1 MISGEEDA
9 RPNSFYLMCELRAMR
24 SLVRT
29 VLKEDLVA
37 GAAELRSEPRG
48 NA

>member
-9 RPNSFYLMCELRAMR
+9 RPNSFYLMCELRAMQ

-29 VLKEDLVA
+29 ILKEDLVA
-37 GAAELRSEPRG
+37 GAAKLKPNPSG
-48 NA
+48 NV